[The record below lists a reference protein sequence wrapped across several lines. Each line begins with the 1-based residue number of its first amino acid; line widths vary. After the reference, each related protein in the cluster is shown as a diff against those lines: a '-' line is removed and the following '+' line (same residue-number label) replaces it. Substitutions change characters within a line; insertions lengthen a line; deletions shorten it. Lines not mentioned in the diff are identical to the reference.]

1 MFIYD
6 SEFKT
11 DKCEMIAK
19 GFEETNSSG
28 GGGYHRRDFS
38 NVNCICS
45 PSQGPWLVNTG

>member
-28 GGGYHRRDFS
+28 GGGGTIGAISLTLTVYAPPHRALD
-38 NVNCICS
+38 
-45 PSQGPWLVNTG
+45 W